1 MFIMRESY
9 INMKYIFR
17 IILMACCLIVP
28 LGAQAK
34 TVHTTLAGD
43 HGQLAAIIQTPDN
56 KDSYPMV
63 ILMHGF
69 SASKDYK
76 LLELIAHELEAN
88 GIASVRFDFNGHG
101 ESDGRFQDMTVPNE
115 IEDAKQV
122 YTYVK
127 QLPAVTK
134 ISLVGHSQG
143 GVVASMLAG
152 ELSKE
157 EGKTAIQSLVLL
169 APASNIKDGAL
180 GSGTFGIQFNID
192 TMPEYI
198 ELPSGLRVGRNYFKT
213 AYNLP
218 IYETAKQYTGPVNII
233 HGSQDGMVPTRYSKE
248 FANMYDNVELEILD
262 GYDHEFTQN
271 MPAVADIV
279 TKFIVNS
286 DVARGQEVV
295 ANNQTPSWWERLKQW
310 LYEWVRAYWK

>member
-1 MFIMRESY
+1 MRHVIQSIY
-9 INMKYIFR
+9 KKLVLGISIV
-17 IILMACCLIVP
+17 MAVVLCSISNVS
-28 LGAQAK
+28 AK
-34 TVHTTLAGD
+34 TVNTTIAGD
-43 HGQLAAIIQTPDN
+43 HGELAAIIQTPDSLEN
-56 KDSYPMV
+56 YPMV

-76 LLELIAHELEAN
+76 LLELIANGLEVN

-101 ESDGRFQDMTVPNE
+101 ESEGRFQDMTVPNE
-115 IEDAKQV
+115 IEDAKRI

-127 QLPAVTK
+127 QLPAVTT

-152 ELSKE
+152 ELSRE

-180 GSGTFGIQFNID
+180 GSGIFGIQFNVD

-198 ELPSGLRVGRNYFKT
+198 ELPSGVRVGRNYFKS

-218 IYETAKQYTGPVNII
+218 IYETAKEYTGPVKII
-233 HGSQDGMVPTRYSKE
+233 HGSQDEMVPTRYSKE

-286 DVARGQEVV
+286 DVVKGRLEDDKALSVWEQIR
-295 ANNQTPSWWERLKQW
+295 SWFYRILSLVK
-310 LYEWVRAYWK
+310 

>member
-1 MFIMRESY
+1 
-9 INMKYIFR
+9 MKYIFR
-17 IILMACCLIVP
+17 IILMVCCLIVP

-34 TVHTTLAGD
+34 IVHTTLAGD

-56 KDSYPMV
+56 KDTYPMV

-76 LLELIAHELEAN
+76 LLELIANELEAN
-88 GIASVRFDFNGHG
+88 GIASTRFDFNGHG

-115 IEDAKQV
+115 IEDAKRI

-127 QLPAVTK
+127 QLPAVTT

-152 ELSKE
+152 ELSNE
-157 EGKTAIQSLVLL
+157 EGKTVIQSLVLL

-180 GSGTFGIQFNID
+180 GSGTFGIQFNVD

-218 IYETAKQYTGPVNII
+218 IYETAKAYTGPVKII
-233 HGSQDGMVPTRYSKE
+233 HGSQDEMVPTRYSKD
-248 FANMYDNVELEILD
+248 FANVYDNVELEILD

-271 MPAVADIV
+271 MPVVADLV

-286 DVARGQEVV
+286 DVAKGNNVV
-295 ANNQTPSWWERLKQW
+295 ANNQEISWWERLKQW
-310 LYEWVRAYWK
+310 VYEWVRTYWK